1 MPQKRKSAVSTA
13 TPPSVV
19 HSSDDGAS
27 AAGLARSPN
36 QTDLDY
42 LINLLQVAAAI
53 EHELMVQYL
62 YAAYSLGGE
71 QIPEAAR
78 DEVQTWRRNIL
89 SIAKEEMGHFMT
101 VQNVLTVLG
110 GAILWDR
117 GNHPRMDTIFPLA
130 RKELSPLTKESLAL
144 YVFAE
149 APTHLDEKKNYGIPP
164 AKVREIIKAARHA
177 VHGEPNHVGWL
188 YQEIMRIIKDPTL
201 IPDSAFH
208 PETYPLQASWEEW
221 GKGYIPYKADP
232 ESGHAGAETV
242 VGLPAIGYSAHVILA
257 QVASRTQVVDAL
269 NLVLEQGENADPN
282 DKDQPSHFER
292 FVLIYDG
299 FEKAAKKKW
308 SPTRHLPVNPT
319 TDPNRQNAAYIENAH
334 SRDWA
339 HLFNLRYRMLLTY
352 LAHSYR
358 LAPSTE
364 TSEPQMRAGTLHR
377 VFSEMY
383 NLKALSSLL
392 NRLPLTNKKGDKR
405 RAGPPFELPYT
416 LELPASS
423 DDSWRLCRLLLVES
437 ETVCRKI
444 MPDAPDDGKR
454 YLIALRELDTQS
466 IAWIDTVLD
475 AGSTRRARA

>member
-257 QVASRTQVVDAL
+257 QVASRTQVVEAL